1 MVNILC
7 RTLQSAA
14 LLSCAFVLGCASTD
28 KASPG
33 ASTPLAAPAVDS
45 VSTAPA
51 PPRPEAEPEVK
62 TEAPPAPSTTAPPAP
77 SAAAPARKPAA
88 AKDAANK
95 PVPSTHATQQTE
107 THAAPGS
114 PPKTAA
120 GAQADSKVSAP
131 NPVVAEPARST
142 SPPPVAR
149 IPEPTLDVAD
159 LKARLRE
166 TGAIGTFT
174 KLALKNQMDDL
185 LDRFRAFYQSGQ
197 KTGVTALRQPFDAL
211 VVKVVT
217 HLRPGDPSL
226 ARTIES
232 SREAIWGILSNP
244 EKFKSVG

>member
-51 PPRPEAEPEVK
+51 PTRPEAEPEVK
-62 TEAPPAPSTTAPPAP
+62 TEAPPAPSAP
-77 SAAAPARKPAA
+77 AAARKPPA

-95 PVPSTHATQQTE
+95 AVPSTHATLQTE

-114 PPKTAA
+114 TPKSAA
-120 GAQADSKVSAP
+120 GAKADSKVSAP
-131 NPVVAEPARST
+131 NPVVAEPARSA

>member
-1 MVNILC
+1 MIDKLFG
-7 RTLQSAA
+7 TLRSAA
-14 LLSCAFVLGCASTD
+14 LLACACVLGCASTD
-28 KASPG
+28 KAAPG
-33 ASTPLAAPAVDS
+33 AGTPLAAPAVDS

-51 PPRPEAEPEVK
+51 PSQPEAKPDAKTEVK
-62 TEAPPAPSTTAPPAP
+62 TEAPPAPSA
-77 SAAAPARKPAA
+77 SAPARKPAA

-95 PVPSTHATQQTE
+95 AVPSAHAPQQTE

-114 PPKTAA
+114 PPKSAA
-120 GAQADSKVSAP
+120 LAKADSKVSAP
-131 NPVVAEPARST
+131 NPVVAEPARSA

-166 TGAIGTFT
+166 TSAIGTFT

-217 HLRPGDPSL
+217 QLRSGDPSL